1 MVHPVEYLK
10 LLKEKLLRL
19 LSGNRPPE
27 DPYSCVTAPRKPR
40 RPTLSAAAVAERPD
54 E

>member
-1 MVHPVEYLK
+1 MAHPVEYLK
-10 LLKEKLLRL
+10 LLKEKLRCL

-27 DPYSCVTAPRKPR
+27 DPYSYVGAPLKPR
-40 RPTLSAAAVAERPD
+40 RPNLSASAVADRPD